1 MSNTAKYWLCQLAGW
16 GTWVLLNLYSIY
28 KFSDKLFLSNKAK
41 VNFVILEVLIYV
53 FCLLLGTHILRFV
66 LKKINWIQFSISGVV
81 FTFLLGVV
89 CTGSFSFSA
98 TKLLQKI
105 PAKNLESII
114 KEERKVKALDLEKQM
129 KLDTIPYYLFETTT
143 GIDSTKYKAF
153 NRIKTDSKW
162 YRGKDGKWI
171 YDENTGSSDFGNV
184 LGFFV
189 LIATWLL
196 LYMIWH
202 YLAKNRKDQV
212 KNLKLEGLVKSLE
225 LKTIRSHINPHFIF
239 NALNSIRALVDED
252 PTRARKAITELS
264 NILRSSL
271 QAEKQE
277 TVLLQQEINIVTD
290 YLALEQMRFEE
301 RLRIEMQIDKNTL
314 ALPIPPMMLQ
324 NLVENAI
331 KHGISK
337 DVNGGVIIIKTIW
350 RETYY
355 EIIVQNTG
363 NLQPLKQ
370 GNSTGFGLQS
380 TQDRLNLL
388 YQNKAHFTIGERNNN
403 MVECKITIPIEH

>member
-16 GTWVLLNLYSIY
+16 GTWVLLNLYAFFT
-28 KFSDKLFLSNKAK
+28 FSDKTFLNDKQK
-41 VNFVILEVLIYV
+41 VTYVIIETLIYV
-53 FCLLLGTHILRFV
+53 LCLVCSTHLLRYV
-66 LKKINWIQFSISGVV
+66 LKKINWIQFRPSRVILTFAISVV
-81 FTFLLGVV
+81 ATV
-89 CTGSFSFSA
+89 TISYTA
-98 TKLLQKI
+98 TKLLQAI
-105 PAKNLESII
+105 PEKNLNKII
-114 KEERKVKALDLEKQM
+114 KEDRKIKAIELEKE
-129 KLDTIPYYLFETTT
+129 LNVDT
-143 GIDSTKYKAF
+143 TKYYKMEFENILDSAAKYKSF
-153 NRIKTDSKW
+153 LRIKKETKWFRNYKGQWEYDDS
-162 YRGKDGKWI
+162 
-171 YDENTGSSDFGNV
+171 DENNHFGNI
-184 LGFFV
+184 LAFV
-189 LIATWLL
+189 ILVATWLL
-196 LYMIWH
+196 MYMIWH

-277 TVLLQQEINIVTD
+277 TVLLQQELNIVTD

-301 RLRIEMQIDKNTL
+301 RLRVEMAIDEKTL

-337 DVNGGVIIIKTIW
+337 DVNGGVIVIKSAW

-355 EIIVQNTG
+355 EVIVQNTG
-363 NLQPLKQ
+363 NLQPLKS

-403 MVECKITIPIEH
+403 MVECKITIPI